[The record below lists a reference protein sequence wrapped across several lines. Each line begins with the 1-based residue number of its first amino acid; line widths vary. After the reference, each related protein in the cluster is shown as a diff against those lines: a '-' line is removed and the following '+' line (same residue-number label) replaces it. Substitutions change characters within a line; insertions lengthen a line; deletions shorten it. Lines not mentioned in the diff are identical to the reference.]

1 MPWWRFW
8 RPDTEDEQQA
18 AAQAEALVEQRKQ
31 AVEALSNGDIPAI
44 AKERILKHSGRND
57 KFFTSDL
64 SVNEFLLMKESGVE
78 VISQVM
84 GTCYY
89 NVGFFAAIGVGRYT
103 GEMTKL
109 TEAQSHS
116 RLLAMQRMQQEAK
129 LLGASGVVGVR
140 LQVKRPDVGNRHTEF
155 TAFGT
160 AVKIA
165 GYPAGAEPF
174 ISNLSG
180 QEFWKLH
187 TAGYRPVGVVMG
199 CCSYYVYTDYQTR
212 RQQTGFFFTAPNQEI
227 VNYTQSFYNAR
238 ELSMWRLDCEL
249 KELSAEGAIGVDVDF
264 DIEEIEYEQSNQ
276 KQIDLLLHFTA
287 LGTAIEKS
295 EAVPARAPLMY
306 IDLSKGKNSGALVA
320 LEEYTPTDNEES

>member
-18 AAQAEALVEQRKQ
+18 AAQAEVLVEQRRQ
-31 AVEALSNGDIPAI
+31 AVEALTNGDIPAI
-44 AKERILKHSGRND
+44 AKERILKHASRTD
-57 KFFTSDL
+57 KFFSSDL

-89 NVGFFAAIGVGRYT
+89 NLSLFASFGAGRST
-103 GEMTKL
+103 GEMIKL

-116 RLLAMQRMQQEAK
+116 RFLAMQRMQQEAK

-140 LQVKRPDVGNRHTEF
+140 LKVKRPDVGNRNTEF

-160 AVKIA
+160 AVRIA
-165 GYPAGAEPF
+165 NYPAGAEPF

-199 CCSYYVYTDYQTR
+199 CCSYYVYTDYRTR

-238 ELSMWRLDCEL
+238 ELSMSRLDSEL
-249 KELSAEGAIGVDVDF
+249 KDLSADGAIGVDVDF
-264 DIEEIEYEQSNQ
+264 EIEEIEYELNRQT
-276 KQIDLLLHFTA
+276 QIDLLLHFTA
-287 LGTAIEKS
+287 LGTAIQKS

-320 LEEYTPTDNEES
+320 LEEYAETE